1 MYINMKRSLYLKFV
15 LGYLLFGLLGF
26 GVIFT
31 CSDRWMYRQLIKDKA
46 EELYDGA
53 NVIASSYSSIY
64 RGAKK
69 DLDMAYPQLQAA
81 AEFIEAEIWV
91 VNRQGIVV
99 VDSLQPGRSGKE
111 IAGFDPTATG
121 NRPYCIGNYFGQ
133 FPYEVL
139 SVTAPITG
147 NYNIYGYVVIHLPV
161 SQIHAASYR
170 IMDVVYITGAIL
182 FFLSLIILLVFTKT
196 VYIPLTRITEGANEY
211 AAGNLEYQIQV
222 DSRDEMGY
230 LAATLNYMS
239 DELNQME
246 EYQKTFIANVSHDF
260 RSPLTS
266 IKGYLEAILDGTIPP
281 EMYEKYLGRVLSET
295 ERLTKLTQGLLT
307 LNTLD
312 SKGYLSRS
320 NFDINRVIRDTAAS
334 FEGTCGAKGITFDLI
349 FSDNIQMVYADLG
362 KIQQVLY
369 NLIDNAIKFSHSD
382 SVICV
387 QTYIRNEKIFVSVKD
402 TGIGI
407 PRDSVPKIWE
417 RFYKTDQSRG
427 KDKKGTGLGLAIVK
441 EIIQAHG
448 ENIDVI
454 STEGVGSEFVFSL
467 PRAVNS

>member
-1 MYINMKRSLYLKFV
+1 MKHSLYVKFI
-15 LGYLLFGLLGF
+15 LGYLVFGLIGF
-26 GVIFT
+26 AVIAT
-31 CSDRWMYRQLIKDKA
+31 GSDSLMHRQLVEEKA
-46 EELYDGA
+46 EAMYDEA
-53 NVIASSYSSIY
+53 NLIASSYSSIY
-64 RGAKK
+64 RGQKQELEA
-69 DLDMAYPQLQAA
+69 AYPQLRAVA
-81 AEFIEAEIWV
+81 DFLGVEIWV

-99 VDSLQPGRSGKE
+99 VDSLKSARSGKMIE
-111 IAGFDPTATG
+111 GFDPTVMG
-121 NRPYCIGNYFGQ
+121 NKPYCIGNYFGQ

-139 SVTAPITG
+139 SVSAPITG
-147 NYNIYGYVVIHLPV
+147 NYNTYGYVVVHMPMSRI
-161 SQIHAASYR
+161 QEASYR
-170 IMDVVYITGAIL
+170 ALDVVYITAAVI
-182 FFLSLIILLVFTKT
+182 FVLSLIILLVFSKT
-196 VYIPLTRITEGANEY
+196 VSSPLKKITEGANQY
-211 AAGNLEYQIQV
+211 AAGNLEYQIEV

-239 DELNQME
+239 DELNKME
-246 EYQKTFIANVSHDF
+246 EYQKTFIANISHDF

-281 EMYEKYLGRVLSET
+281 EMYEKYLTRVLSET

-320 NFDINRVIRDTAAS
+320 NFDINRIIKDTAAS
-334 FEGTCGAKGITFDLI
+334 FEGTCSAKGITFDLI
-349 FSDNIQMVYADLG
+349 FSENIRMVYADLG

-369 NLIDNAIKFSHSD
+369 NLIDNAIKFSHPD
-382 SVICV
+382 STIVV
-387 QTYIRNEKIFVSVKD
+387 QTYTRNEKIFISVKD

-407 PRDSVPKIWE
+407 PRDSVKKIWE
-417 RFYKTDQSRG
+417 RFYKSDLSRG

-454 STEGVGSEFVFSL
+454 STEGVGTEFIFSL
-467 PRAVNS
+467 PKAGSV